1 MGKRYLRVER
11 GWQYALSVSENGDKA
26 LKDVFVYVMAWNT
39 GRRPLHIEHAGW
51 EFLVPGPRS
60 LADEAG
66 VELGPDNQVWVNQ
79 RVEVGLNG
87 ETFEVIPDGP
97 SVKLW
102 TRLGPLLGLGIN
114 PTSMAVRPYVVTVP
128 EQYWWGSEGP
138 LLPQP
143 PPGLPV
149 EKVERGLMDMARKQ
163 PDKRPQLGNLEV
175 GYVHGVPRLI
185 LEGDIEK
192 TSEVLNG
199 GPDDAGTG

>member
-1 MGKRYLRVER
+1 
-11 GWQYALSVSENGDKA
+11 
-26 LKDVFVYVMAWNT
+26 
-39 GRRPLHIEHAGW
+39 
-51 EFLVPGPRS
+51 
-60 LADEAG
+60 
-66 VELGPDNQVWVNQ
+66 
-79 RVEVGLNG
+79 
-87 ETFEVIPDGP
+87 
-97 SVKLW
+97 
-102 TRLGPLLGLGIN
+102 
-114 PTSMAVRPYVVTVP
+114 MAVRPYVVTVP

-149 EKVERGLMDMARKQ
+149 EKVERGVMDMARKQ